1 MLRLAEADATQST
14 NSLQLHFT
22 IRPLREPALRSVYQ
36 SVNRPWH
43 SRILQKLEAELIKPR
58 VRSNRY

>member
-1 MLRLAEADATQST
+1 M
-14 NSLQLHFT
+14 NSLQLRFT